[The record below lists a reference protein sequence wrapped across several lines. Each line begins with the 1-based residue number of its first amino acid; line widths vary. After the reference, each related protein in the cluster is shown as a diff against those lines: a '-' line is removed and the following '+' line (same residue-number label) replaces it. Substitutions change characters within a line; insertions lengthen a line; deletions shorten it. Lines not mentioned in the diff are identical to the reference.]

1 METTL
6 KIGILGAGRLGQTLA
21 RLLVKAG
28 YRVKLANSRN
38 PHSLASLVKELGTL
52 ASAGTAKAVFDSSD
66 IVIIAT
72 RWEQTP
78 AAVREL
84 GPLNGKIVVDATN
97 NRFGPGAADLYD
109 LGGLTSSEVVAALV
123 PGARLVKAF
132 NHQPILELASLPDS
146 YSGAERKALFIA
158 GDDADAKQIAAQII
172 RDIGGEP
179 VDTGNL
185 RDGGLLQGTGGAL
198 AGFGR
203 LLDVSEAQSL
213 LAKLQ
218 KGAVGSSDKKGAAN
232 IKN

>member
-1 METTL
+1 M
-6 KIGILGAGRLGQTLA
+6 GRTLA

-38 PHSLASLVKELGTL
+38 PDSLASLVKELGTL

-66 IVIIAT
+66 VVIIAT

-84 GPLNGKIVVDATN
+84 GPWNGKIVVDTTN
-97 NRFGPGAADLYD
+97 NRFGPGANDLYD

-132 NHQPILELASLPDS
+132 NHQPILELESLADLN
-146 YSGAERKALFIA
+146 SGAERKALFIA
-158 GDDADAKQIAAQII
+158 GDDADAKQIVARII

-179 VDTGNL
+179 IDTGNL
-185 RDGGLLQGTGGAL
+185 RDGGQLQGTGGAL

-203 LLDVSEAQSL
+203 LHSFSEARSL
-213 LAKLQ
+213 LAKLR
-218 KGAVGSSDKKGAAN
+218 KDAFDNSDKKVRQ
-232 IKN
+232 I